1 MSTELNLD
9 IATMEG
15 KTWLAEIT
23 GTDAKFGLQR
33 SFVNAVEKTT
43 SRSGKTGTASY
54 LVGDGVYESNEGRR
68 RLGRR
73 YWIVRDGQVREVNR
87 AEALAELERLS

>member
-1 MSTELNLD
+1 MTAELNLD

-15 KTWLAEIT
+15 KTWLAELT
-23 GTDAKFGLQR
+23 GTDAKFGFR
-33 SFVNAVEKTT
+33 REFINTVEKIT

-54 LVGDGVYESNEGRR
+54 LVGDGVYESNEGRK

-73 YWIVRDGQVREVNR
+73 YWIVKDGEAREVDR
-87 AEALAELERLS
+87 AEALAALDN